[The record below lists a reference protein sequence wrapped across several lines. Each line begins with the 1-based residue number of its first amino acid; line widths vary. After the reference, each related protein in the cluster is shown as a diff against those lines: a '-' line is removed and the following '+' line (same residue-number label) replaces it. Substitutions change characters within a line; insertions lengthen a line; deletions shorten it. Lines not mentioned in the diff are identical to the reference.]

1 MLLIRFNDLLTFS
14 QLESTRIQN
23 CLDTSI
29 EKLYYAANILLYVY
43 IVLMM
48 TGQFQSTSIPSVVL
62 AKASQRS

>member
-23 CLDTSI
+23 CLDISI

-48 TGQFQSTSIPSVVL
+48 TGQFQRTSIPSVVL
-62 AKASQRS
+62 AKAS